1 MAEARALLRLGAP
14 IALTQFFIMA
24 MGFLDTA
31 MAGHYA
37 AVHQAGVGLGGYV
50 LWPTFM
56 LLAGCTMS
64 VTPMVAQMMGAG
76 RSSETGRVVQQGLI
90 VGAVGS
96 VLAVVAVVNG
106 GVLFA
111 AAGVDAATAD
121 VGERYLKAA
130 AFGLPPVMIYMVL
143 RHGAEGLGRTVGPM
157 IIAAL
162 ALTLNAV
169 LNYAFIYGRF
179 GAPELGGEGCG
190 WATAIVMWFEL
201 GAIVLLWRRR
211 PFRATGLWQRAEHG
225 RAAEVYIGRIL
236 KIGVPIGLSSFVGMG
251 LYAAVGILIGG
262 LGVVPVAAHN
272 IAGHI
277 NWATFVAPMALGS
290 AAGIRIGFHV
300 GGGDLAGAAR
310 VARTALLLSIGYAV
324 TVSVALV
331 LARNVVVLV
340 YSNDAA
346 VIGVAATLILFIA
359 VYQIFDDAQ
368 ATMAGSLRGYK
379 DTRVPMIYS
388 VVGYWLLAFPVGLA
402 LGYGWGEVPEL
413 GVYGFW
419 IGLSVGLAAVAVAMG
434 LRLLSTSRNEERIAV
449 LSR

>member
-1 MAEARALLRLGAP
+1 MLRLGAP

-76 RSSETGRVVQQGLI
+76 RGSETGRVVRQGLI
-90 VGAVGS
+90 VGAAGS

-121 VGERYLKAA
+121 IGERYLKAA

-157 IIAAL
+157 VIAAL
-162 ALTLNAV
+162 ALTLNAA

-201 GAIVLLWRRR
+201 GAIVLLWRKR
-211 PFRATGLWQRAEHG
+211 PFRATGLWQRTEHR

-310 VARTALLLSIGYAV
+310 VARTAFLLSIGYAV
-324 TVSVALV
+324 TISVALV
-331 LARNVVVLV
+331 LTRNVVVLV

-379 DTRVPMIYS
+379 DTRVPMFYS
-388 VVGYWLLAFPVGLA
+388 VIGYWLLAFPVGLA
-402 LGYGWGEVPEL
+402 LGYGWGDVPEL